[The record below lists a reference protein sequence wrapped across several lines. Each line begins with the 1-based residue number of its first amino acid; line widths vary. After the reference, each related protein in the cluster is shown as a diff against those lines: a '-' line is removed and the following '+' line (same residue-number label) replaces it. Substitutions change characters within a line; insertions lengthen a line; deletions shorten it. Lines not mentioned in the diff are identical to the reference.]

1 MGPFPSRERG
11 KIRQDELS
19 LAPRVGAIPDR
30 AVRAAP
36 QIAHGAA
43 NVQRRHGR
51 GKVRAMKRDCLV
63 VGAGVQGL
71 CTAFWL
77 VRAGCPTTVVER
89 FGPGHEFG
97 SSHGRTRITRSSY
110 DEPDY
115 VQLAALAHA
124 RGWPT
129 LEAALGMPLRLR
141 TPGVFFGPP
150 TGLFADYLRTTLQ
163 SGANVHT
170 IDVAAA
176 RRRFPLL
183 AFDESHQVL
192 IDDTAAVVLAAT
204 TMAGLR
210 DWLAAAGVRF
220 LWHTTVAGLQR
231 RHDRIAVATDRGELV
246 AARVVVAAG
255 AGGDGLAAD
264 AAPAP
269 ATVLH
274 QQVGYFDVDAEPAAT
289 RAGVFPVWAC
299 IGASAR
305 DFTYGL
311 PDVGDTGLK
320 AARHRTEG
328 KDQVVSAP
336 PPIDDAAL
344 LALACERFA
353 APVRGLRRSEPCL
366 YTMLPAH
373 RLVVA
378 RSRTLPAVV
387 RVAACSGHAFKFAPE
402 LGRRAA
408 AMVLDVEPEAECF
421 GVASPPTSGDNEHP

>member
-1 MGPFPSRERG
+1 
-11 KIRQDELS
+11 
-19 LAPRVGAIPDR
+19 
-30 AVRAAP
+30 
-36 QIAHGAA
+36 
-43 NVQRRHGR
+43 
-51 GKVRAMKRDCLV
+51 MKRDCLV
-63 VGAGVQGL
+63 VGAGIQGL

-77 VRAGCPTTVVER
+77 VRAGCATTVVER
-89 FGPGHEFG
+89 FGPWHEHG

-110 DEPDY
+110 DEPEY
-115 VQLAALAHA
+115 VQLAGAAHA

-129 LEAALGMPLRLR
+129 LEAALGTPLRLR

-150 TGLFADYLRTTLQ
+150 AGLFADYLRTTLQ
-163 SGANVHT
+163 SGANVRR
-170 IDVAAA
+170 IEVAAA

-183 AFDESHQVL
+183 AFGDDHQVL
-192 IDDTAAVVLAAT
+192 VDDTAAVVLAAT

-220 LWHTTVAGLQR
+220 LWHTTVAGVQP
-231 RHDRIAVATDRGELV
+231 RHDRIAVATDRGELS

-255 AGGDGLAAD
+255 AGGDALAAD

-274 QQVGYFDVDAEPAAT
+274 QQVGYFDVAADVAAT
-289 RAGVFPVWAC
+289 RAGTFPVWAC
-299 IGASAR
+299 IGATAR

-328 KDQVVSAP
+328 PNEAAGAP
-336 PPIDDAAL
+336 PPIDDRAL
-344 LALACERFA
+344 LALARERFA
-353 APVRGLRRSEPCL
+353 VPVHGMRRSEPCL

-378 RSRTLPAVV
+378 RSRRLPSVV
-387 RVAACSGHAFKFAPE
+387 RIAACSGHAFKFAPE
-402 LGRRAA
+402 LGRHAA
-408 AMVLDVEPEAECF
+408 AMALDVDPEAAGF
-421 GVASPPTSGDNEHP
+421 GVAPAPDSRDNERP

>member
-1 MGPFPSRERG
+1 
-11 KIRQDELS
+11 
-19 LAPRVGAIPDR
+19 
-30 AVRAAP
+30 
-36 QIAHGAA
+36 
-43 NVQRRHGR
+43 
-51 GKVRAMKRDCLV
+51 MKRDCLV

-110 DEPDY
+110 DAPEY
-115 VQLAALAHA
+115 VQLAAAAHA

-129 LEAALGMPLRLR
+129 LEAALGTPLRLR
-141 TPGVFFGPP
+141 TPGVFFGRPA
-150 TGLFADYLRTTLQ
+150 GLFADYLRTTLQ
-163 SGANVHT
+163 SGADVQR
-170 IDVAAA
+170 IDVATA

-183 AFDESHQVL
+183 AFDEAHEVL
-192 IDDTAAVVLAAT
+192 VDNTAAVVLAAA
-204 TMAGLR
+204 TMVGLR

-220 LWHTTVAGLQR
+220 LWHTTVASLQL
-231 RHDRIAVATDRGELV
+231 RHDRVVVATDRGELA

-255 AGGDGLAAD
+255 AGGDALAAD

-274 QQVGYFDVDAEPAAT
+274 QQVGYFDVDADAAAT
-289 RAGVFPVWAC
+289 RAGTFPVWAC
-299 IGASAR
+299 VGATAR

-328 KDQVVSAP
+328 PDEAAAAA

-344 LALACERFA
+344 LALARERFA
-353 APVRGLRRSEPCL
+353 VTVRGLRRSEPCL

-378 RSRTLPAVV
+378 RSRTLPPAV
-387 RVAACSGHAFKFAPE
+387 RIAACSGHAFKFAPE

-408 AMVLDVEPEAECF
+408 AMALDVEPEAACF
-421 GVASPPTSGDNEHP
+421 GVAPIAASRDNERP

>member
-1 MGPFPSRERG
+1 M
-11 KIRQDELS
+11 
-19 LAPRVGAIPDR
+19 APRLDAIPDR

-43 NVQRRHGR
+43 KVHRRARR
-51 GKVRAMKRDCLV
+51 GKVPAMKRDCLV

-89 FGPGHEFG
+89 FGPAHELG
-97 SSHGRTRITRSSY
+97 SSHGLTRITRSSY
-110 DEPDY
+110 DEPRY
-115 VQLAALAHA
+115 VQLAASAHT

-150 TGLFADYLRTTLQ
+150 SGLFADYLRTTLQ

-170 IDVAAA
+170 IAVAAA

-183 AFDESHQVL
+183 AFDDAHQVL

-220 LWHTTVAGLQR
+220 LWHTKATGLQL
-231 RHDRIAVATDRGELV
+231 RHDRIAVATDRGELA

-255 AGGDGLAAD
+255 AGGDALAAD
-264 AAPAP
+264 ASPA
-269 ATVLH
+269 AGTVLH
-274 QQVGYFDVDAEPAAT
+274 QQVGYFDVAADAAAT
-289 RAGVFPVWAC
+289 RAGTFPVWAC
-299 IGASAR
+299 IGATAL

-311 PDVGDTGLK
+311 PDVGDAGLK

-328 KDQVVSAP
+328 PDESAGPP
-336 PPIDDAAL
+336 PPIDEAAL
-344 LALACERFA
+344 LALARERFA
-353 APVRGLRRSEPCL
+353 VPVHGLRRSEPCL

-373 RLVVA
+373 QLVVA
-378 RSRTLPAVV
+378 HSRTLPSVV

-408 AMVLDVEPEAECF
+408 AMALDIDPEAPCF
-421 GVASPPTSGDNEHP
+421 GVAPAAAPRDNERP

>member
-1 MGPFPSRERG
+1 
-11 KIRQDELS
+11 
-19 LAPRVGAIPDR
+19 
-30 AVRAAP
+30 
-36 QIAHGAA
+36 
-43 NVQRRHGR
+43 
-51 GKVRAMKRDCLV
+51 MKRDCLV

-77 VRAGCPTTVVER
+77 VRAGCPTTIVER
-89 FGPGHEFG
+89 FGPGHERG
-97 SSHGRTRITRSSY
+97 SSHGQTRITRSSY

-115 VQLAALAHA
+115 VRLAASAHA

-129 LEAALGMPLRLR
+129 LEAALSRPLRLR

-150 TGLFADYLRTTLQ
+150 AGLFADYLRTTLR

-170 IDVAAA
+170 IDLAAA

-183 AFDESHQVL
+183 TFDDTHEVL
-192 IDDTAAVVLAAT
+192 VDDTAAVLLAAT

-220 LWHTTVAGLQR
+220 LWHTTVANLQL
-231 RHDRIAVATDRGELV
+231 RHDRIALATDRGELA

-255 AGGDGLAAD
+255 AGGDELAAD
-264 AAPAP
+264 AAPAR

-274 QQVGYFDVDAEPAAT
+274 QQVGYFDVDADAAAT

-328 KDQVVSAP
+328 ADEAAGEP

-344 LALACERFA
+344 LAIARERFA
-353 APVRGLRRSEPCL
+353 APVRGLRHSEPCL

-378 RSRTLPAVV
+378 RSRTLPSVV

-408 AMVLDVEPEAECF
+408 AMALDVDPEAACF
-421 GVASPPTSGDNEHP
+421 GVAPAAASRDNERP